1 VEQVRSVPVT
11 SHGGLLS
18 RGPGLLVPGGAVPV
32 IAAAVAGPRPD
43 ELTLVLL
50 SGRTTDGGPWPAV
63 TVERVAARSGSVLG
77 IEYRRVNKLAGHLT
91 SAVEFAADPSGQHLL
106 LTYVSS
112 SSGGWR
118 TGWIG
123 QGQFRR
129 LPIRQPYLTFPITAW

>member
-1 VEQVRSVPVT
+1 VA

-18 RGPGLLVPGGAVPV
+18 RGTGLLVPGGTGPV
-32 IAAAVAGPRPD
+32 VTTAVAGPRPD

-50 SGRTTDGGPWPAV
+50 SGRKTMAGLWPAV

-77 IEYRRVNKLAGHLT
+77 IEYHRVTRLDGRLT
-91 SAVEFAADPSGQHLL
+91 SVVEFAADPSGQHLL
-106 LTYVSS
+106 LTYA

-123 QGQFRR
+123 QGKLHP
-129 LPIRQPYLTFPITAW
+129 LPIRQPYRGFPITAW